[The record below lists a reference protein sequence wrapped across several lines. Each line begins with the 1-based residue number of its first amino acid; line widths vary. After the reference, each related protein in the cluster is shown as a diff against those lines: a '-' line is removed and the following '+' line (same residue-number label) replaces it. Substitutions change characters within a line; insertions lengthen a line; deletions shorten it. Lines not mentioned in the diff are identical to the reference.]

1 MATYK
6 GIKGVKVESLA
17 SDPPAATSIGEV
29 WYNTA
34 TDLLKYSIEG
44 AGAWSAAN
52 PMNTPRYGAVGTG
65 ITTAALAAGGNQ
77 TAVGKVVNTE
87 TYDGTSWAE
96 QANDLA
102 TPTDSASGFGITTAS
117 LFCGGVDGVA
127 PLYYTKNSFTWNGSS
142 WTGVNSLN
150 TARGNMGG
158 SGTTAGGQVAGGTFT
173 APAVPRTIY
182 ALTETYDGTSWSEEG
197 NIQTA
202 RYSMASAG
210 ASSTAAF
217 IAGGILTNPA
227 GAPYTRTDKTE
238 TWNGSSWTEGNT
250 IASPRDESSGCGTT
264 TAGLITGGLGPI
276 SGLAL
281 TETYDGTSWT
291 EVADLANVRG
301 LAGMSK
307 AGTTSSTIYF
317 GGLAGTPTTLGLTE
331 EWADPVLSIKTV
343 TTS

>member
-6 GIKGVKVESLA
+6 TIKGVRVESLA

-34 TDLLKYSIEG
+34 SNALKYSIEG
-44 AGAWSAAN
+44 AGSWSSSN
-52 PMNTPRYGAVGTG
+52 SLNTPRDSGMGTG
-65 ITTAALAAGGNQ
+65 ITTTALYAGGAQ
-77 TAVGKVVNTE
+77 TAVGRITNTE
-87 TYDGTSWAE
+87 IYDGTSWTEVAG
-96 QANDLA
+96 NLLVA
-102 TPTDSASGFGITTAS
+102 TNIGAGFGTTTAS
-117 LFCGGVDGVA
+117 IFAGGHTTGYVQTSLTWDG
-127 PLYYTKNSFTWNGSS
+127 TS
-142 WTGVNSLN
+142 WTAGNN
-150 TARGNMGG
+150 IGTARGYMGG
-158 SGTTAGGQVAGGTFT
+158 SGTAAAGQVAGGSYT

-182 ALTETYDGTSWSEEG
+182 ALTESYNGSTWSEVG

-217 IAGGILTNPA
+217 IAGGVLTNPA

-264 TAGLITGGLGPI
+264 TAGLIAGGDFP
-276 SGLAL
+276 SGTVLA
-281 TETYDGTSWT
+281 ETYDGTSWT
-291 EVADLANVRG
+291 AVGNLGTARHLGA
-301 LAGMSK
+301 MSK

-317 GGLAGTPTTLGLTE
+317 GGIAGTPTTLGITE
-331 EWADPVLSIKTV
+331 EWADPVLAIKTV
-343 TTS
+343 TVS

>member
-34 TDLLKYSIEG
+34 TDVLKYTIEG
-44 AGAWSAAN
+44 AGAWSASN
-52 PMNTPRYGAVGTG
+52 PMNSPRYGVVGTG
-65 ITTAALAAGGNQ
+65 ITTAALCAGGNQ
-77 TAVGKVVNTE
+77 TAVGRVTNTE
-87 TYDGTSWAE
+87 IYDGTSWTE
-96 QANDLA
+96 VTGNLPTA
-102 TPTDSASGFGITTAS
+102 TDIGAGFGITTAS
-117 LFCGGVDGVA
+117 IFAGGHTTGYVNTSYDWDG
-127 PLYYTKNSFTWNGSS
+127 TS
-142 WTGVNSLN
+142 WTAGNNLG
-150 TARGNMGG
+150 TPRGYMGG
-158 SGTTAGGQVAGGTFT
+158 SGTAAGGQVAGGSYT

-182 ALTETYDGTSWSEEG
+182 ALTESYDGTSWSEEG
-197 NIQTA
+197 NMQTA
-202 RYSMASAG
+202 RYSMAAAG

-217 IAGGILTNPA
+217 IAGGVLTNPA

-264 TAGLITGGLGPI
+264 TAGLIAGGAAP
-276 SGLAL
+276 SGSAL

-291 EVADLANVRG
+291 EVGDLGTARG
-301 LAGMSK
+301 WGGMSGT
-307 AGTTSSTIYF
+307 GTTSSTIYF
-317 GGLAGTPTTLGLTE
+317 GGYAGTPTTLGITE

>member
-6 GIKGVKVESLA
+6 TIKGVKVESLA

-44 AGAWSAAN
+44 AGAWSTSNNLNTARDSGVGAGVIGAA
-52 PMNTPRYGAVGTG
+52 MY
-65 ITTAALAAGGNQ
+65 AGGAAPARV
-77 TAVGKVVNTE
+77 TNTE
-87 TYDGTSWAE
+87 LYDGTSWTE
-96 QANDLA
+96 VTGNLLA
-102 TPTDSASGFGITTAS
+102 ATNIGSGFGTTTAAIFAGGHATGYVQTS
-117 LFCGGVDGVA
+117 LTWDG
-127 PLYYTKNSFTWNGSS
+127 TS
-142 WTGVNSLN
+142 WTAGNN
-150 TARGNMGG
+150 IGTARGYMGG
-158 SGTTAGGQVAGGTFT
+158 SGTAAAGQVAGGSYT

-202 RYSMASAG
+202 RYSMACAG
-210 ASSTAAF
+210 ASGTAAF
-217 IAGGILTNPA
+217 IAGGVLTNPA

-238 TWNGSSWTEGNT
+238 TWNGTSWSEGNT

-264 TAGLITGGLGPI
+264 TAALITGGEFP
-276 SGLAL
+276 SGAAL

-291 EVADLANVRG
+291 EVADLGTPRRLG
-301 LAGMSK
+301 GMSGG
-307 AGTTSSTIYF
+307 GTTSSTVYF
-317 GGLAGTPTTLGLTE
+317 GGGAGTPTVLALTE
-331 EWADPVLSIKTV
+331 EWADPVLAIKTV

>member
-102 TPTDSASGFGITTAS
+102 TPTNAGAGFGITTAKIH
-117 LFCGGVDGVA
+117 L
-127 PLYYTKNSFTWNGSS
+127 P
-142 WTGVNSLN
+142 
-150 TARGNMGG
+150 
-158 SGTTAGGQVAGGTFT
+158 GTDQV
-173 APAVPRTIY
+173 
-182 ALTETYDGTSWSEEG
+182 
-197 NIQTA
+197 
-202 RYSMASAG
+202 
-210 ASSTAAF
+210 
-217 IAGGILTNPA
+217 
-227 GAPYTRTDKTE
+227 
-238 TWNGSSWTEGNT
+238 
-250 IASPRDESSGCGTT
+250 
-264 TAGLITGGLGPI
+264 GLELI
-276 SGLAL
+276 
-281 TETYDGTSWT
+281 
-291 EVADLANVRG
+291 V
-301 LAGMSK
+301 
-307 AGTTSSTIYF
+307 
-317 GGLAGTPTTLGLTE
+317 
-331 EWADPVLSIKTV
+331 
-343 TTS
+343 

>member
-6 GIKGVKVESLA
+6 GIKGVRIESLA

-34 TDLLKYSIEG
+34 TSLLKYSIEG
-44 AGAWSAAN
+44 AGSWSASN
-52 PMNTPRYGAVGTG
+52 PMNTPRDSVVGTG
-65 ITTAALAAGGNQ
+65 TTTAALCAGGNQ
-77 TAVGKVVNTE
+77 TAVGRITNTE
-87 TYDGTSWAE
+87 IYDGTSWTEVAG
-96 QANDLA
+96 NLLVA
-102 TPTDSASGFGITTAS
+102 TNIGSGFGTTTAS
-117 LFCGGVDGVA
+117 VYCGGHTTGYVQTSLEWDG
-127 PLYYTKNSFTWNGSS
+127 TS
-142 WTGVNSLN
+142 WTSGNNIV
-150 TARGNMGG
+150 TARGHMGG
-158 SGTTAGGQVAGGTFT
+158 SGTQAAGQIAGGTYT

-182 ALTETYDGTSWSEEG
+182 ALTESYNGSTWSEVG

-202 RYSMASAG
+202 RYSMGSAG

-264 TAGLITGGLGPI
+264 TAGLITGGMGPA
-276 SGLAL
+276 GGVALA
-281 TETYDGTSWT
+281 ETYNGTTWT
-291 EVADLANVRG
+291 EVADLGTPRG
-301 LAGMSK
+301 LGGMSK

-317 GGLAGTPTTLGLTE
+317 AGIAGSPTTLALTE
-331 EWADPVLSIKTV
+331 EWADPVLAIKTV

>member
-34 TDLLKYSIEG
+34 SDALKYSIEG
-44 AGAWSAAN
+44 AGSWSAAN
-52 PMNTPRYGAVGTG
+52 PMNTPRNACVGTG
-65 ITTAALAAGGNQ
+65 ITTAALCAGGNQ
-77 TAVGKVVNTE
+77 TAVGRVVNTE
-87 TYDGTSWAE
+87 LYNGTSWTEVAG
-96 QANDLA
+96 NLPTA
-102 TPTDSASGFGITTAS
+102 TDIAAGFGITTAS
-117 LFCGGVDGVA
+117 IFCGGGI
-127 PLYYTKNSFTWNGSS
+127 PGYTKNSLEWDGTS
-142 WTGVNSLN
+142 WTATNSIL
-150 TARGNMGG
+150 TARGLMNG
-158 SGTTAGGQVAGGTFT
+158 SGTAAAGQIAGGTFT

-182 ALTETYDGTSWSEEG
+182 ALTESYDGTCWSEVG

-202 RYSMASAG
+202 RYSMGSAG

-301 LAGMSK
+301 LGGMSK

-317 GGLAGTPTTLGLTE
+317 GGIAGTPTTLGSTE
-331 EWADPVLSIKTV
+331 VWADPVLSIKTV